1 MSNKQTTSA
10 RNGWSPLK
18 IFQLEGSA
26 GFEQSRIPRLA
37 ACMLCAGNEA
47 AIKRCAGVDAGQDTL
62 ADLDSLVKESVGVV
76 DDTQRLFLHLL
87 SEK

>member
-1 MSNKQTTSA
+1 
-10 RNGWSPLK
+10 
-18 IFQLEGSA
+18 
-26 GFEQSRIPRLA
+26 
-37 ACMLCAGNEA
+37 MLCAGNEA
-47 AIKRCAGVDAGQDTL
+47 AIKRRAGVDAGQDTL